1 MVAKIT
7 INIVCVLMYVF
18 SFWLDTSVFG
28 YSQTTGVT
36 ERVTYMFA
44 HSSLLHLVG
53 NLVAFNLL
61 WSALEKIN
69 LRWGV
74 IVSFVA
80 AILATWLSEMS
91 VPTVGLSGV
100 CFAMVGVMATRLY
113 GNGDFMFA
121 LLTIALAQVAICIW
135 GTSNVLNH
143 AASFAIAL
151 LLTII
156 INSISYHY
164 GKERKN
170 RQVGKSR

>member
-1 MVAKIT
+1 MVAKVT

-36 ERVTYMFA
+36 EHITYMFA

-74 IVSFVA
+74 IVSFIA

-100 CFAMVGVMATRLY
+100 CFAMVGVMSTRLY

-151 LLTII
+151 LLTTI

-170 RQVGKSR
+170 RQVGKNR